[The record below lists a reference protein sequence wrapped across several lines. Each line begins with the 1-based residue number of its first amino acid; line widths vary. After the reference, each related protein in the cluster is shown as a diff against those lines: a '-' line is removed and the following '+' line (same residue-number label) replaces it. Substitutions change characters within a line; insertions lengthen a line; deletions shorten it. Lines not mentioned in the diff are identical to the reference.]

1 MQHWHIN
8 EVSGKYIFE
17 YKYLQKTKKFL
28 NIKIY
33 IITLLMNALPGKHS
47 FNFDVTEFDAPNMVL
62 HPSEAN
68 PIKIKVI
75 V

>member
-1 MQHWHIN
+1 VANTFLNIN
-8 EVSGKYIFE
+8 T
-17 YKYLQKTKKFL
+17 YLQKTKKFL
-28 NIKIY
+28 NNKIY
-33 IITLLMNALPGKHS
+33 IITLLINALPGQHS
-47 FNFDVTEFDAPNMVL
+47 FNLDVTEFDAPNMVL